1 MYQILEA
8 DLENPSHTRGLIECL
23 DSYASDEMGGEQ
35 PLSAAVKSALI
46 PGLKAQAGHLI
57 LLALEADLVVGI
69 AICFMGFSTFAA
81 KPRLNVHDLCVLP
94 SHRGQGIGRRLLTSV
109 MERARSAG
117 ACGVTLEVRTDNRV
131 ARRLYRSL
139 GFTDAFA
146 PMEFWQV
153 RL

>member
-8 DLENPSHTRGLIECL
+8 DLDSPSHTRGLVECL
-23 DSYASDEMGGEQ
+23 DSYANDEMGGEQ

-46 PGLKAQAGHLI
+46 PGLKAQPGRLI
-57 LLALEADLVVGI
+57 LLALEAELVVGI

-94 SHRGQGIGRRLLTSV
+94 SHRGQGIGRRLMQAVL
-109 MERARSAG
+109 ERAKSLG
-117 ACGVTLEVRTDNRV
+117 ACAVTLEVRTDNRV
-131 ARRLYRSL
+131 AQGLYRSL

-153 RL
+153 KL